1 MQTGLTRKRAW
12 TIAIKS
18 IRMLSRNMFC
28 VSSIQCHVDVVP
40 RVNVSLFLLC
50 VILLI
55 VPSFIFTTYLVS
67 TGIVM

>member
-1 MQTGLTRKRAW
+1 
-12 TIAIKS
+12 
-18 IRMLSRNMFC
+18 MFC